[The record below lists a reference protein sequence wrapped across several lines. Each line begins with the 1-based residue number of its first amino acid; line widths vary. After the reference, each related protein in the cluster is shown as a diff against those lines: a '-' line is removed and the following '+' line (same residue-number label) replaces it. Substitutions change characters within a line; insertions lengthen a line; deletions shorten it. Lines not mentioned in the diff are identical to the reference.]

1 MDEMGTVTE
10 SRGVEAPPAPV
21 LSGLPMEEKL
31 PTLAEAFGCVR
42 AALEG
47 IFADNLPALAECEL
61 IQALHNDGNVGTAWR
76 RAVLL
81 LEMAVNAP
89 LRQ

>member
-1 MDEMGTVTE
+1 METTHHDSDDLRAPTEVGEVGTVDE
-10 SRGVEAPPAPV
+10 GP
-21 LSGLPMEEKL
+21 
-31 PTLAEAFGCVR
+31 PTLGEAFACVR

-47 IFADNLPALAECEL
+47 VFVDNLPALAECEL
-61 IQALHNDGNVGTAWR
+61 IQALHNDGNVGVAWR